1 MLNTMQFP
9 TMFGQNGNNP
19 YMDNRMPAPQMPQ
32 APMQNSATSSM
43 PQPMMGDMSENS
55 LYPFEGGF
63 NNPQVPTSFA
73 KGGRV
78 KKKQSHNPYP
88 SLAEMIRQQGQGEDS
103 ILAHINPQEAMML
116 KQMGGSG
123 TINKKTGLPQF
134 GFFNKPG
141 KALRSIAGG
150 AGGAIIGNMILPGIG
165 GVIGGAL
172 GQGIQ
177 HKSRGKSFA
186 QGALKGGMMGAGLPS
201 AASLAGSGASA
212 MGMNTAGNFL
222 SNYGTSNAI
231 LPALGMGGGSE
242 AIPTRV
248 LGSSNMSSYPAGG
261 SSLSSILSP
270 SKTLSG
276 AGSIASN
283 PLTQQAASGATNSG
297 SFSDMLMSNSKNFL
311 SKPKNL
317 LTLASTV
324 GSMANKPKEKSP
336 EKLAQEQKR
345 YLQAMMLSPA
355 ERAAMEADKLAE
367 RQMERRIARNQYLPE
382 ERFETK
388 PTYRRASTPE
398 EYKKTGR
405 WLNYYNNPEFSGN
418 PLTMKH
424 GGQVPQMIFERE
436 EIIARPSKGTLLKGN
451 TKGQDDKIESLLSDG
466 EYVVPADVV
475 SHLGD
480 GNSIAGGKECDNFVK
495 NVRKSKGMP
504 NKLPPKAKSILNYM
518 R

>member
-9 TMFGQNGNNP
+9 TTFGQNMNNP
-19 YMDNRMPAPQMPQ
+19 YMDNRMPTPQPV
-32 APMQNSATSSM
+32 PQNSMSQSSI
-43 PQPMMGDMSENS
+43 PQPMAGDMTENN
-55 LYPFEGGF
+55 LYPFEGSD
-63 NNPQVPTSFA
+63 NNQSVPTSFA

-78 KKKQSHNPYP
+78 KKKQAPNPYP
-88 SLAEMIRQQGQGEDS
+88 SLAEMIRQQGQGQDS
-103 ILAHINPQEAMML
+103 ILAHINPLEAMML

-134 GFFNKPG
+134 GFFDKPG
-141 KALRSIAGG
+141 KALKSIAGG

-177 HKSRGKSFA
+177 HRSRGKSFA

-231 LPALGMGGGSE
+231 LPALGMN
-242 AIPTRV
+242 AA
-248 LGSSNMSSYPAGG
+248 SNMSSSPASG
-261 SSLSSILSP
+261 SALSNILSP
-270 SKTLSG
+270 GKTISG

-283 PLTQQAASGATNSG
+283 PLTEQIATKAAESGPA
-297 SFSDMLMSNSKNFL
+297 SDGFMDVLTHNSKKFL
-311 SKPKNL
+311 TKPKNL
-317 LTLASTV
+317 LTLASMA

-355 ERAAMEADKLAE
+355 ERAAMEVDKLAE

-382 ERFETK
+382 ERFDTS
-388 PTYRRASTPE
+388 PVYRKTSTPA
-398 EYKKTGR
+398 EYKKTGK
-405 WLNYYNNPEFSGN
+405 WLNYYNNPEYSGN
-418 PLTMKH
+418 PLNMKH
-424 GGQVPQMIFERE
+424 GGQVPRMVFERE
-436 EIIARPSKGTLLKGN
+436 EIVATPSKGRFLKGH

-466 EYVVPADVV
+466 EYVIPADVV
-475 SHLGD
+475 AHQGD
-480 GNSIAGGKECDNFVK
+480 GNSIAGGKELDKYVK
-495 NVRKSKGMP
+495 NVRKSKGMC
-504 NKLPPKAKSILNYM
+504 NALPPKAKSILNYM

>member
-1 MLNTMQFP
+1 MLNTTQFP
-9 TMFGQNGNNP
+9 TTFGQENNP
-19 YMDNRMPAPQMPQ
+19 YMDNRMPVVQPSMSQD
-32 APMQNSATSSM
+32 M
-43 PQPMMGDMSENS
+43 PQPMYGDMTEDN
-55 LYPFEGGF
+55 LYPDESAFV
-63 NNPQVPTSFA
+63 NQSVPTNFA

-103 ILAHINPQEAMML
+103 ILAHINPLEAMIL

-123 TINKKTGLPQF
+123 SINKKTGLPQF
-134 GFFNKPG
+134 GFLNKPG
-141 KALRSIAGG
+141 KALKSVGG
-150 AGGAIIGNMILPGIG
+150 GVGGAIIGNMILPGIG

-172 GQGIQ
+172 GQGVQ

-201 AASLAGSGASA
+201 AASLAGAGASS
-212 MGMNTAGNFL
+212 MGMNTAGNLL
-222 SNYGTSNAI
+222 SNYGNSNAI
-231 LPALGMGGGSE
+231 LPALGMSGTGGGGS
-242 AIPTRV
+242 T
-248 LGSSNMSSYPAGG
+248 
-261 SSLSSILSP
+261 LSSIISP
-270 SKTLSG
+270 GKTLSG
-276 AGSIASN
+276 SGSIASN
-283 PLTQQAASGATNSG
+283 PITSQITSKAAEKGAEGGFT
-297 SFSDMLMSNSKNFL
+297 DMLMNNSKNFL

-317 LTLASTV
+317 LA
-324 GSMANKPKEKSP
+324 MAPVVSSFINKPKEKSP

-345 YLQAMMLSPA
+345 YLQAMMLTPA

-388 PTYRRASTPE
+388 PVYRRSSTPA
-398 EYKKTGR
+398 EYKKTGK

-418 PLTMKH
+418 PLAMKH
-424 GGQVPQMIFERE
+424 GGKVPPMMFEE
-436 EIIARPSKGTLLKGN
+436 KEIISPTAKGKLLKAH
-451 TKGQDDKIESLLSDG
+451 TKGQHDAIDITVAGG
-466 EYVVPADVV
+466 EYIVPSDVV

-480 GNSIAGGKECDNFVK
+480 GNSTAGGKEFDIMVK

-504 NKLPPKAKSILNYM
+504 NKLPPKAKSILDYM